1 MSVQH
6 PIEMILLRQ
15 VASYLAMPVWM
26 MDGEGN
32 LIYYNEPAEQ
42 LLGVQFDD
50 VGPVHADEVGEMFR
64 ITDLEGEP
72 IPDTDIPIVVALR
85 KRVAYHRDVRFC
97 GSDGVWRDVSVAAM
111 PVEGQ
116 GGRFMGVFAT
126 FWEIRA

>member
-26 MDGEGN
+26 MDAEGN

-42 LLGVQFDD
+42 LLGVRFDD

-64 ITDLEGEP
+64 ITGLEGEP
-72 IPDTDIPIVVALR
+72 IPDTDIPIVMALR

-97 GSDGVWRDVSVAAM
+97 GTDGVWHDVSVAAM